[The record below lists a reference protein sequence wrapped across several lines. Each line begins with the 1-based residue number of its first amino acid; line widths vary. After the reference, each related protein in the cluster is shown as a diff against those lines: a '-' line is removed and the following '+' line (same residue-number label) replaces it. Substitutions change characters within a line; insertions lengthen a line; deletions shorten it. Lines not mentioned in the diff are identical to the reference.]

1 MENGCTNLTEAA
13 RSVHL
18 LKINGY
24 SATSTMSTS
33 EYIRSKWNFDGY
45 EWEIQFYPMCF
56 WGIMTWLTLKQF
68 LGGPLKHKEVRASL
82 SCRLVDPSGK
92 LEPSKVVRATPTQP
106 SNKSL
111 SLF

>member
-33 EYIRSKWNFDGY
+33 EYIRSKWSFDGY
-45 EWEIQFYPMCF
+45 EWEIQFYPGYF
-56 WGIMTWLTLKQF
+56 WGIMTWLALKLKF
-68 LGGPLKHKEVRASL
+68 LGGPLKHKQGESKPKL
-82 SCRLVDPSGK
+82 SAGRSK
-92 LEPSKVVRATPTQP
+92 WEP
-106 SNKSL
+106 
-111 SLF
+111 